1 LSKNATN
8 KPVWLVPKPPVFW
21 DTNTEISE
29 IKNKIA
35 KSIEN
40 KGILAIFYSYE
51 FND

>member
-1 LSKNATN
+1 MLPISLSGLSQNL
-8 KPVWLVPKPPVFW
+8 PFFW

-40 KGILAIFYSYE
+40 KGVLAIFYSYE
-51 FND
+51 FNG